1 MASDSSQM
9 SAIMWT
15 PPSPDA
21 GKDEVEEE
29 LCVAVDAVDRRAIPF
44 FTHDSGAILIK
55 GGTVVNDDN
64 MDVADVIIEEGKIAQ
79 VGQDLEVPSGAKVI
93 DATDKFVI
101 PGGLDTCT
109 NLKSDAIDDFT
120 SGSRAAL
127 AGGTTTVVDLV
138 IPGKGES
145 LLEAVTSWKEDIEAN
160 ACCDVA
166 LTVAIIKWDDSVK
179 GDVAHLVKEE
189 GINSFKVF
197 MAYKGQWMLSNED
210 IMDVLDHCKSLGAV
224 VHIHA
229 ENGTIVAEN
238 EKRLRAKGIRGP
250 EAILMARP
258 EEIEEEAVKR
268 ICTLARHSNVPIIID
283 QPTSKA
289 AIDVIR
295 QQKEKGQVVVGQA
308 SVLSMAKNGAE
319 YYNESW
325 KQAAAIVTAPPLR
338 DESDIQEAIVEAALE
353 DVYASVCSN
362 HSPYTDEDKK
372 AVGKTDFAAIPH
384 GHNGVEER
392 MAVLWEKV
400 VFAEKSTACKFVAL
414 SSSSAAKMLNL
425 YPQKGRI
432 EEGSDADI
440 VVWNPNNLR
449 TVSIKETSES
459 RADVNVFEGLS
470 VHGAPEFVVANGRV
484 VVYEYEINPNV
495 NHVGAKI
502 LEAEAFP
509 SVLYDQVQDL
519 DDLGKI
525 VAVDREV
532 QEDSTD
538 SGAPQT
544 EDFGLT
550 TPRKSSEPP
559 VLNKRLGIYQR
570 PMSAHGVRNQQDST
584 FSLAGGYGG
593 SNAGGVGSP
602 KRAVKINAPPGGSSM
617 AFW

>member
-79 VGQDLEVPSGAKVI
+79 VGQDLEVPSGMSKLLTVFGKLLIIITQPLLGAKVI

-238 EKRLRAKGIRGP
+238 EKRLRAK
-250 EAILMARP
+250 
-258 EEIEEEAVKR
+258 
-268 ICTLARHSNVPIIID
+268 
-283 QPTSKA
+283 
-289 AIDVIR
+289 
-295 QQKEKGQVVVGQA
+295 
-308 SVLSMAKNGAE
+308 
-319 YYNESW
+319 
-325 KQAAAIVTAPPLR
+325 
-338 DESDIQEAIVEAALE
+338 
-353 DVYASVCSN
+353 
-362 HSPYTDEDKK
+362 
-372 AVGKTDFAAIPH
+372 
-384 GHNGVEER
+384 
-392 MAVLWEKV
+392 
-400 VFAEKSTACKFVAL
+400 
-414 SSSSAAKMLNL
+414 
-425 YPQKGRI
+425 
-432 EEGSDADI
+432 
-440 VVWNPNNLR
+440 
-449 TVSIKETSES
+449 
-459 RADVNVFEGLS
+459 
-470 VHGAPEFVVANGRV
+470 
-484 VVYEYEINPNV
+484 
-495 NHVGAKI
+495 
-502 LEAEAFP
+502 
-509 SVLYDQVQDL
+509 
-519 DDLGKI
+519 
-525 VAVDREV
+525 
-532 QEDSTD
+532 
-538 SGAPQT
+538 
-544 EDFGLT
+544 
-550 TPRKSSEPP
+550 
-559 VLNKRLGIYQR
+559 
-570 PMSAHGVRNQQDST
+570 
-584 FSLAGGYGG
+584 
-593 SNAGGVGSP
+593 
-602 KRAVKINAPPGGSSM
+602 
-617 AFW
+617 